1 MQYQGGKYRIANQ
14 ISETIIS
21 HIGGGYKLFEIPRWK
36 TRNIERYFNEH
47 HKSCRGGKTLL

>member
-21 HIGGGYKLFEIPRWK
+21 HIGGGTNYL
-36 TRNIERYFNEH
+36 RYQ
-47 HKSCRGGKTLL
+47 GGKSRMAKDISAVITFNAGGQIRS